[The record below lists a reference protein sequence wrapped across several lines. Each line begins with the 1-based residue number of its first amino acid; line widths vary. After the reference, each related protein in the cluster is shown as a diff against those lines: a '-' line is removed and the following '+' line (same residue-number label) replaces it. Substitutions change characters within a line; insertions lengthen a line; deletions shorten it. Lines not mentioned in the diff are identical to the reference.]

1 MARDPRERRSAE
13 RARSRG
19 ERAETRPVDAS
30 RSDAGRTPLTD
41 PRELFAGGSPREVL
55 GRLLDGDPLD
65 IGERTR
71 LRLKAKALL
80 LDAERWTLRSM
91 ARVAFAAPR
100 WDGTSALLEWI
111 DQQVDRAASDL
122 LDEDRAALHQPPA
135 QEESDSRYAFLTQA
149 LGIEPEIALR
159 ACVVFNDLPDHVRR
173 AFWALVVEGKSFA
186 RCVSEGL
193 GTREQVQADG
203 RRALTALSQL
213 SDPDEPQVAGGQD
226 A

>member
-1 MARDPRERRSAE
+1 MARDPRDRRSAE

-19 ERAETRPVDAS
+19 ERAEPRQVGEGGS
-30 RSDAGRTPLTD
+30 EAGQTPLAD
-41 PRELFAGGSPREVL
+41 PSELFAGGSPREVL

-65 IGERTR
+65 LAGRTR
-71 LRLKAKALL
+71 SRLKEKALL
-80 LDAERWTLRSM
+80 LDVERWTLRSM

-100 WDGTSALLEWI
+100 WDGSLALIEWI
-111 DQQVDRAASDL
+111 DQLVDRAAGDL
-122 LDEDRAALHQPPA
+122 LDEDRAALREPPA
-135 QEESDSRYAFLTQA
+135 QDESDSRYAFLTQA
-149 LGIEPEIALR
+149 LGIEPGIALR

-193 GTREQVQADG
+193 GTREQVQADA

-213 SDPDEPQVAGGQD
+213 SDPEAPHMAGDQD
-226 A
+226 D